1 MKRDKDP
8 FSESGV
14 LFFPTIY
21 SRVLLPNYTGFE
33 SFLARQIF
41 PQKSLVA
48 EEEEWMPAK
57 KCSPLIFCFPIF
69 QATFSKKNSQYL
81 FSHSERARRKKVAA
95 GSNRETE
102 RGPCLQMKLKR
113 VLMAYVT
120 LCPVGLKWSGWG
132 HVYTL
137 DSREPISLSFL
148 CSRPYCNR
156 ATTSNVFGGTNRQ
169 FLIKSSTALI
179 FEIFSLGSL

>member
-1 MKRDKDP
+1 M
-8 FSESGV
+8 SECPPKSAHRSYFASQY
-14 LFFPTIY
+14 LKPTFP
-21 SRVLLPNYTGFE
+21 
-33 SFLARQIF
+33 
-41 PQKSLVA
+41 
-48 EEEEWMPAK
+48 
-57 KCSPLIFCFPIF
+57 
-69 QATFSKKNSQYL
+69 KNSQPL
-81 FSHSERARRKKVAA
+81 FEFPLWKRPARKVAA
-95 GSNRETE
+95 GSNRESE

-120 LCPVGLKWSGWG
+120 LCLVGLKWSGWG

-169 FLIKSSTALI
+169 FLIKSSTVHVKKLS
-179 FEIFSLGSL
+179 EIVGTTLSKFCNIQNIKNMNPSSKYFYYLC

>member
-1 MKRDKDP
+1 M
-8 FSESGV
+8 
-14 LFFPTIY
+14 
-21 SRVLLPNYTGFE
+21 N
-33 SFLARQIF
+33 ARQ
-41 PQKSLVA
+41 
-48 EEEEWMPAK
+48 

-69 QATFSKKNSQYL
+69 QATFSKKSIPPIFPL
-81 FSHSERARRKKVAA
+81 RKSSEKKVAA

-120 LCPVGLKWSGWG
+120 LCLVGLKWSGWG